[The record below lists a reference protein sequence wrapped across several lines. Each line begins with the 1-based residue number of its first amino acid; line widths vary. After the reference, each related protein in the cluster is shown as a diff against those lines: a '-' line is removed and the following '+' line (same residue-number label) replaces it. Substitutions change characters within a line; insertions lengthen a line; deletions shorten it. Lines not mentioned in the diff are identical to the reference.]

1 LSESAKY
8 YIDVVLPLKLWK
20 NFTYEV
26 SLEEFSFLER
36 GMRVAVSFGKQKIQ
50 TAIVYKKHQKKPLH
64 YETKPILH
72 IIDNEPV
79 INDFQWRLFEFISAY
94 YLTPLGL
101 IVKAALP
108 GSFMLESET
117 FVILNDKFEGDE
129 QDLTD
134 DEYLIIEALDLQ
146 KTLSIRALQSILP
159 SKKLLQVIN
168 SLIKKDRIK
177 TLQEIK
183 EKYKPKTQKYIQ
195 VFEQW
200 QTEQLNDLM
209 EKLSKKAPKQKEV
222 LMQFFMLQRNGK
234 PVLKKLLLKESKASL
249 TTLKS
254 LIDKNIL
261 YEIETS
267 VDRIQFDNAS
277 QKPVNLSEG
286 QGQSLVEINA
296 FFTTQKPVLLHGVT
310 SSGKTEVYIH
320 LIKEAIAKNKQVLY
334 LVPEIA
340 LTTQLVQRL
349 VKIFG
354 NQIAVYHSKYSQQ
367 ERREI
372 WMQVLHHNPK
382 AKIILGARSSIFL
395 PFTDLGLII
404 VDEEHEVSYKQQQ
417 PVPRYQA
424 RDMALVL
431 AKFHQA
437 DILLGS
443 ATPAVESTFN
453 TNRNRYGLV
462 KLTQRFGNVEL
473 PEIRLVDLKE
483 KLRKK
488 QMKGNFSDEAIE
500 EINNTLQQKK
510 QVIVFHN
517 RRGFAPVAQCEDC
530 GHVMECPHCDVSL
543 TLHKHQSKLK
553 CHYCG
558 YNIDKPLT
566 CPACGNPSISYKGVG
581 TEQIQHELQKYFP
594 DFSVE
599 RLDSDTT
606 RNKNSF
612 SNILNRFQNLETDIL
627 IGTQM
632 IVKGLDFENVG
643 LVVVMNADQL
653 LFFPDFRADERSF
666 QMLMQVAGRAGRK
679 KDKGNVLIQTFNPN
693 HPILKMVLEG
703 DYAKMYEQQIGL
715 RKQYRYPP
723 YSKLINFQIKDKN
736 LQKAID
742 ASEWLK
748 KSFDNFFDRVLG
760 PSDALIPRMKDKY
773 IKEILIKLTPS
784 KNLNEEKLKIL
795 QILHTFENIN
805 YFKSVQVGIDVD
817 PY

>member
-1 LSESAKY
+1 MSESAKY

-26 SLEEFSFLER
+26 SLEEYSFLEK

-117 FVILNDKFEGDE
+117 FVILNDKFESDE

-483 KLRKK
+483 KVRKK
-488 QMKGNFSDEAIE
+488 QMKGNFSDEVIE

-581 TEQIQHELQKYFP
+581 TEQIQHELQRYFP

-679 KDKGNVLIQTFNPN
+679 KEKGNVLIQTFNPN